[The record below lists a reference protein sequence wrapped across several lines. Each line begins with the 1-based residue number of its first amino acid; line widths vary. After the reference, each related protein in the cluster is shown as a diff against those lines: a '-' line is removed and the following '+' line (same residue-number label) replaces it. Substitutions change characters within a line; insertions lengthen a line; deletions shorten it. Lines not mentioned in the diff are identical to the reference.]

1 MQKKCKKDAKK
12 MLNKCQM
19 QKNMSKKCQKNANHN
34 WKCQA
39 KPESLKNAKKMPN
52 KS

>member
-1 MQKKCKKDAKK
+1 MVKQHAQKMQKMPKNVSKNAKK
-12 MLNKCQM
+12 MPTTNE
-19 QKNMSKKCQKNANHN
+19 N
-34 WKCQA
+34 A